1 MKRLIFSLLYED
13 GNFILSRNFS
23 RQKIGNLHWVLDNYN
38 LSKASIGLDEVIL
51 INISKNND
59 NEGFFKVVKEISEK
73 LFIPVTAGGH
83 INNINDVKNLLK
95 VGADKIL
102 INNLFFKNP
111 KKCLEIS
118 KIFGNQII
126 VGCIDYK
133 ILDNKVKVF
142 IEKGIV
148 PIDIDFLDAI
158 NLYLDNGVGEII
170 FQSIQ
175 RDGTSFGMDIDLV
188 RRLEKKNIACPL
200 IIKGGIGKKE
210 HALEILSF
218 DHIDAICTSNILN
231 FMGNSLL
238 NMRDFL
244 LFKKINLAH
253 WHKFSL
259 DSFEKKFKKI

>member
-1 MKRLIFSLLYED
+1 MKRIIFSLLYQD

-23 RQKIGNLHWVLDNYN
+23 RQKIGNLQWVLSNYN
-38 LSKASIGLDEVIL
+38 LSKVSIGLDELIL
-51 INISKNND
+51 INISKD
-59 NEGFFKVVKEISEK
+59 QQQEEFCKVIKEISKK
-73 LFIPVTAGGH
+73 LFIPVTVGGH
-83 INNINDVKNLLK
+83 INNVKDVINFLK
-95 VGADKIL
+95 AGADKVL

-118 KIFGNQII
+118 TIFGNQII

-133 ILDNKVKVF
+133 ILDNRVKVF
-142 IEKGIV
+142 IEHGTV
-148 PIDIDFLDAI
+148 PVDMDIFEII
-158 NLYLDNGVGEII
+158 NLYLENGVGEII

-175 RDGTSFGMDIDLV
+175 RDGTSFGMDIELV
-188 RRLEKKNIACPL
+188 KILERKNIACPL

-218 DHIDAICTSNILN
+218 GHIDAICTSNILN

-238 NMRDFL
+238 DMRDFL
-244 LFKKINLAH
+244 LLKKINLSH

-259 DSFEKKFKKI
+259 DSFEKKFKY

>member
-1 MKRLIFSLLYED
+1 MKRIIFSLLYQD

-23 RQKIGNLHWVLDNYN
+23 RQKIGNLHWVFSNYN
-38 LSKASIGLDEVIL
+38 LSKVSIGLDELIL
-51 INISKNND
+51 INISKNQKHED
-59 NEGFFKVVKEISEK
+59 FFEVVKEISKK

-83 INNINDVKNLLK
+83 INNINDVKSLLQA
-95 VGADKIL
+95 GADKVL

-118 KIFGNQII
+118 KMFGNQII

-142 IEKGIV
+142 IDKGTI
-148 PIDIDFLDAI
+148 PMNMDIFDVI

-175 RDGTSFGMDIDLV
+175 RDGTSFGMDIELV
-188 RRLEKKNIACPL
+188 RILKKKNIPCPL

-218 DHIDAICTSNILN
+218 DNIDAICTSNILN

-244 LFKKINLAH
+244 LLKKIKLSH

-259 DSFEKKFKKI
+259 DSFEKKFKY